1 MCARGRVVS
10 LFLITKDARLRATIN
25 RQLHKSCY
33 SASSL
38 DQIKKMRTILEID
51 THPVL
56 LIDENFSETGLL
68 PILDFIV
75 SSQVPGP
82 KIIITAKKGVKK
94 GASFVYDNGI
104 GILQK
109 PFTIEQ
115 LIDSVI
121 DIGGVPAVTPHLSQ
135 SQLSRVLGKYNVDWH
150 ASILIGQS
158 KAMDR
163 IRDIIKKIGPLFSTV
178 HINGETGTGKE
189 VVASLLRQE
198 SGCPDPY
205 IIVNCSSIPDTL
217 ADTYLFGNEKG
228 AYTDAKVAR
237 KGVVKSADGG
247 VLFLDEIEDLA
258 QEIQGKFLRLLE
270 TKQFRHIGSD
280 SIESSH
286 FKLITASN
294 KPLRDLCDAGRL
306 RFDLLN
312 RLNRLVITIPP
323 LRERKED
330 IPLLIEHYLKAHGET
345 RWPDTSTMQKIM
357 AYQWPG
363 NIRELFKELEQLS
376 VFASHSAQ
384 SLSYREI
391 LTESVLH

>member
-1 MCARGRVVS
+1 MS
-10 LFLITKDARLRATIN
+10 LFLITKDARLRSAIN
-25 RQLHKSCY
+25 RQLQKSCY
-33 SASSL
+33 SANSL
-38 DQIKKMRTILEID
+38 DQIKKMRTILETD
-51 THPVL
+51 THPIL
-56 LIDENFSETGLL
+56 LIDEKFSEKGLL

-82 KIIITAKKGVKK
+82 KIIITAKAGIKK
-94 GASFVYDNGI
+94 GTSFVYDSGI
-104 GILQK
+104 GILHK
-109 PFTIEQ
+109 PFSIEQ
-115 LIDSVI
+115 LIDSAI
-121 DIGGVPAVTPHLSQ
+121 DIGGIPAVAPHLSH
-135 SQLSRVLGKYNVDWH
+135 SQFSRTIEKFNIDWH

-158 KAMDR
+158 EAMVK
-163 IRDIIKKIGPLFSTV
+163 IRDIIKKVGPLFSSV

-189 VVASLLRQE
+189 VVASLLREE

-205 IIVNCSSIPDTL
+205 IIVNCSSIPDSL

-228 AYTDAKVAR
+228 AYTDAKEAR

-258 QEIQGKFLRLLE
+258 QKMQGKFLRLLE

-280 SIESSH
+280 SIETSH

-294 KPLRDLCDAGRL
+294 KPLHHLCDTGRL

-330 IPLLIEHYLKAHGET
+330 IPLLIEHYLKTHQES
-345 RWPDTSTMQKIM
+345 RKPDAPTMKRIM

-363 NIRELFKELEQLS
+363 NTRELFKELEQLS
-376 VFASHSAQ
+376 VFASLSAKN
-384 SLSYREI
+384 LSYREI